1 MTVFTLRN
9 DKKHNK
15 MSMNEILLEI
25 VAAISFIM
33 LVVECFI
40 VDSALT
46 QVVVAISILALL
58 YLGFRNIKVMNF
70 RSDIISMAYD
80 FDVSENFEEKRK
92 MAKRITEKHSYN
104 RMLFS
109 TKPLKPIYWYDD
121 DELYFLSCW
130 EVKNKETEI
139 KSQNNGQGNC

>member
-1 MTVFTLRN
+1 
-9 DKKHNK
+9 
-15 MSMNEILLEI
+15 
-25 VAAISFIM
+25 M

-46 QVVVAISILALL
+46 QVVVATSILALL

>member
-1 MTVFTLRN
+1 MTKNIT
-9 DKKHNK
+9 K
-15 MSMNEILLEI
+15 MSRNEIFLTI

-33 LVVECFI
+33 LVGECFI

-46 QVVVAISILALL
+46 QVVVAIMILALL
-58 YLGFRNIKVMNF
+58 YLAFRDIKVVNF
-70 RSDIISMAYD
+70 RSDIIATAYD
-80 FDVSENFEEKRK
+80 FDVRENFDEKRK
-92 MAKRITEKHSYN
+92 MAKRITEKHTYN

-121 DELYFLSCW
+121 DELHFLSCW